1 MYKSGYDDWDPTQE
15 RAWDEQEAVLLLQNA
30 GALVAGLEATG
41 ARMPLRERY
50 HARLVAAHDAQD
62 MAAYRMAL
70 NGYVAAAREAYRKNK
85 QKNQREGRADAPSPN
100 QGRREGGL
108 T

>member
-41 ARMPLRERY
+41 ARMHQRERY

-62 MAAYRMAL
+62 MAAYRIAL
-70 NGYVAAAREAYRKNK
+70 NGYVAAAREAYRKKK
-85 QKNQREGRADAPSPN
+85 QSKQREGRSSDALRP
-100 QGRREGGL
+100 
-108 T
+108 